1 MFLRNAQLGG
11 DVSSQH
17 SAQSL
22 LKLQLIKC
30 LRHAN
35 TLADHA
41 YKVPVIMKP
50 RLSSGFMREGT
61 HSPIVLLERSEI
73 VWKLGN

>member
-11 DVSSQH
+11 DVSYQN

-30 LRHAN
+30 LRHTN
-35 TLADHA
+35 TLTDRA
-41 YKVPVIMKP
+41 YKVLVIMKP

-61 HSPIVLLERSEI
+61 HSPIVPLERSEI
-73 VWKLGN
+73 VWGLGN